1 MRNSHKTGRPAP
13 LSTLRSFFPVWRR
26 GKTRPFALLRTIFA
40 KILLWSFGTLVLSLA
55 AYLFISTGFA
65 SRIAGRGGPFQRTV
79 EFQVD
84 GAEES
89 YRTGGAPALAGYL
102 HKLQRYFGPEHYFTD
117 AQGRDLVTGEDRSA
131 LLATAHG
138 EYHMPHQVGDH
149 FVAVNP
155 TADGLYRLIVMGRP
169 PFTRWTFLPYYG
181 LILVVVALL
190 CWLLA
195 INIVSPLRALAHT
208 VESFG
213 GGDLSARARSGR
225 RDEIGDLARA
235 FDRMA
240 ERIETLLTAE
250 RRLLQDISH
259 ELRSPLARLSFAAE
273 LSKTAE
279 DRNAAAARIKKDI
292 DRLTNL
298 VGALVEM
305 TRVEGDPA
313 ARRAGDVDLRELVQE
328 LVEAGRTET
337 EARACR
343 LHLVDSGA
351 LVVRGDREL
360 LYRAI
365 ENVLRNAIRYAPEG
379 SAIDVTLEPAGDMAA
394 ISVRDYGP
402 GVPDAMLA
410 KIFQPFVRVDESR
423 ASHTGGVGLGLAIA
437 YRAISAH
444 QGRIV
449 AENAGPGLRVRLEI
463 PAQRGAR

>member
-1 MRNSHKTGRPAP
+1 MRT
-13 LSTLRSFFPVWRR
+13 V
-26 GKTRPFALLRTIFA
+26 FA
-40 KILLWSFGTLVLSLA
+40 KILLWSFGTLVLSLG

-65 SRIAGRGGPFQRTV
+65 TRFSGKGGPFQRTV
-79 EFQVD
+79 DFQVD

-89 YRTGGAPALAGYL
+89 YRIGGAPALARYL

-117 AQGRDLVTGEDRSA
+117 AQGKDLVTGADRSA

-138 EYHMPHQVGDH
+138 EYHMPHHVGDR

-155 TADGLYRLIVMGRP
+155 TADGAYRLIVTGRP

-195 INIVSPLRALAHT
+195 INIVSPLRELAHT
-208 VESFG
+208 VERFG
-213 GGDLSARARSGR
+213 RGDLSARTGSRR
-225 RDEIGDLARA
+225 RDEIGDVARA
-235 FDRMA
+235 FDQMA

-292 DRLTNL
+292 DRLANL
-298 VGALVEM
+298 VGSLVEV

-313 ARRAGDVDLRELVQE
+313 ARRVEEVDLRELVEE
-328 LVEAGRTET
+328 LVEASRTET
-337 EARACR
+337 DARGCR
-343 LHLVDSGA
+343 FRLADTGTLM
-351 LVVRGDREL
+351 VRGDREL
-360 LYRAI
+360 LHRAI
-365 ENVLRNAIRYAPEG
+365 ENVLRNAIRYAPEN
-379 SAIDVTLEPAGDMAA
+379 SAIDVTLEMAGDAA
-394 ISVRDYGP
+394 WVTVRDYGA
-402 GVPDAMLA
+402 GVPEPMLA

-423 ASHTGGVGLGLAIA
+423 DSQTGGVGLGLAIA

-449 AENAGPGLRVRLEI
+449 AENAAPGLRVRMEI
-463 PAQRGAR
+463 PVPRGAR